1 MGSYEYLKRLE
12 VKVEDAYSFRLNNSR
27 ITVWPESLDSFVSSS
42 RQGLMKLLELDT
54 HMMEHTLLFIQCP
67 VHTGFKIS
75 WGLVLHFSRKDVICL
90 CCGGNDKGF
99 GVIQ

>member
-1 MGSYEYLKRLE
+1 M
-12 VKVEDAYSFRLNNSR
+12 
-27 ITVWPESLDSFVSSS
+27 WPESLDSFVSSS

-99 GVIQ
+99 GAVILPIPKKSNMYQYLKCIAILISIQNVGKY